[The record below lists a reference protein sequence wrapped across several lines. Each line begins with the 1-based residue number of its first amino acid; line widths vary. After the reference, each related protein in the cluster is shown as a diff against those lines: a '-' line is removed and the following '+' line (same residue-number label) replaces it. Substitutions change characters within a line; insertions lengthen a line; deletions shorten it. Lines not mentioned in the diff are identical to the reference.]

1 MRRDAGI
8 LYEMVMRCGSLKHAM
23 QCRSL
28 KHAMPRV
35 FKRLQQPVSPGIDA
49 MRHAAEMVCGMRLLE
64 ICGMRLLE
72 ICGVRLLK
80 ICGVMIKT

>member
-1 MRRDAGI
+1 MPLYI
-8 LYEMVMRCGSLKHAM
+8 LPAVLCPRHSNVEHANKSL
-23 QCRSL
+23 L
-28 KHAMPRV
+28 
-35 FKRLQQPVSPGIDA
+35 KRLQQPVSPGIDA

>member
-1 MRRDAGI
+1 MLI
-8 LYEMVMRCGSLKHAM
+8 KVL
-23 QCRSL
+23 
-28 KHAMPRV
+28 
-35 FKRLQQPVSPGIDA
+35 KRLQQPVSPGIDA

-72 ICGVRLLK
+72 ICGMRLLEICGVRLLK